1 VQCIYNIPMPYKK
14 KTTLKKG
21 GNRLG
26 TTGDFAQ
33 QVYGNGDQQVARSAD
48 DNVIAMSGGSTIPLA
63 PQQFPNDALL
73 HPSQSE
79 IVTNDHT
86 SAHSATDA
94 LSTTIKGGAGITEM
108 LVPVSIVALYQ
119 AMKKYKK
126 GVSKM
131 TLKKGGNAGFDDQK
145 MMGMMDENNKM
156 MAQTQ
161 CQQAGYPAQISNAPY
176 GSSIAVAS
184 VDCNTTLS
192 GGGYRK
198 RKNRKSKRTAKR
210 TSKRTSKRAG
220 KRKSFRKSFR
230 KTKK

>member
-1 VQCIYNIPMPYKK
+1 MPYKK
-14 KTTLKKG
+14 KTPLKKG

-79 IVTNDHT
+79 IVTNNHT

-108 LVPVSIVALYQ
+108 LVPVTIVALNQ

-145 MMGMMDENNKM
+145 MMGMMDENSKM

-176 GSSIAVAS
+176 GSSLSVAS
-184 VDCNTTLS
+184 VDCNTTL
-192 GGGYRK
+192 GGGHRK
-198 RKNRKSKRTAKR
+198 GKNRKSKRTAKR
-210 TSKRTSKRAG
+210 TAKRAG

-230 KTKK
+230 KPKK

>member
-1 VQCIYNIPMPYKK
+1 MPYKK
-14 KTTLKKG
+14 KIPLKKG

-33 QVYGNGDQQVARSAD
+33 QVYGNGDQQMARSAD

-79 IVTNDHT
+79 IVTNNHT

-108 LVPVSIVALYQ
+108 LVPVSIFALNQ

-131 TLKKGGNAGFDDQK
+131 TWKK
-145 MMGMMDENNKM
+145 

-176 GSSIAVAS
+176 GSSLSVAS
-184 VDCNTTLS
+184 VDCNTTL
-192 GGGYRK
+192 GGGGHRK

-210 TSKRTSKRAG
+210 TAKRTGKRAGKRTAKRSG

>member
-1 VQCIYNIPMPYKK
+1 MPYKK
-14 KTTLKKG
+14 KKTLKKG

-79 IVTNDHT
+79 IVTNNHT

-108 LVPVSIVALYQ
+108 LVPVTIVALNQ

-145 MMGMMDENNKM
+145 MMGMMDENSKM

-176 GSSIAVAS
+176 GSSLSVAS
-184 VDCNTTLS
+184 VDCNTTL
-192 GGGYRK
+192 GGGHRK
-198 RKNRKSKRTAKR
+198 GKNIKSKRTTKR
-210 TSKRTSKRAG
+210 TAKRAG